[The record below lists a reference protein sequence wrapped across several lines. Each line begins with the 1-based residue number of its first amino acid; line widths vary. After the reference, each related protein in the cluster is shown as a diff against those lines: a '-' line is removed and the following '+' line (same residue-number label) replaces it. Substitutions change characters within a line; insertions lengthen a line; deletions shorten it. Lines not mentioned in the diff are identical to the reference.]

1 MAKELE
7 HRLNDL
13 IHEIKEIKKQIL
25 LEKLVEKQTAKSNIN
40 RWQELGT
47 QISMK
52 WNGPSAIEE
61 IRLQREKGS

>member
-25 LEKLVEKQTAKSNIN
+25 LEKLVEKQSARNKVN
-40 RWQELGT
+40 RWRELGAQVST
-47 QISMK
+47 K
-52 WNGPSAIEE
+52 WRGPSPVQE
-61 IRLQREKGS
+61 IRLQRENGS